1 MNSTAMSRTEAV
13 ETLREFT
20 SLDGNIA
27 EINLRVKPNVYICI
41 YLRTYIFHTRN
52 QPHPIYLPANSQR
65 VLLTGF
71 VATKAWLLATAV
83 RWMIVTIELHT
94 NEKNK
99 FLCKVIRWQLK
110 LLQGKINNVPT
121 IVIRRNSNKVH
132 FQLIDCSNFEKK
144 ICLSIIFTW

>member
-1 MNSTAMSRTEAV
+1 MPKYNLEFPLHMFFFRVTTQLLLLLFKLDWANGLHNQTRTEAV
-13 ETLREFT
+13 EILREFT

-27 EINLRVKPNVYICI
+27 EINLHVKPSVYICI
-41 YLRTYIFHTRN
+41 NLRTYIFHTRN
-52 QPHPIYLPANSQR
+52 HPHPICLPANSPR

-94 NEKNK
+94 NEKNR

-110 LLQGKINNVPT
+110 LLQGKIN
-121 IVIRRNSNKVH
+121 K
-132 FQLIDCSNFEKK
+132 
-144 ICLSIIFTW
+144 